1 LLSSSRNPKTALGKA
16 MGRFGKGITVVN
28 DNGSENMKDAELRD
42 VVNKWLDQY
51 SFYHPHES
59 LDFLTPVE

>member
-1 LLSSSRNPKTALGKA
+1 